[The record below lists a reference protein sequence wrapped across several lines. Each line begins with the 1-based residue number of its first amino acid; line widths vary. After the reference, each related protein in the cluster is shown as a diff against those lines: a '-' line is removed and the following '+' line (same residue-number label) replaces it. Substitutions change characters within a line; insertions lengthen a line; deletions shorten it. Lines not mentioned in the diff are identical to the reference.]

1 MFYIVGLEEAILTNS
16 EAYTTTVICSS
27 TAEGMNKAQL
37 YRMDAAVFK
46 QRV

>member
-16 EAYTTTVICSS
+16 GAYTTTVVCSS
-27 TAEGMNKAQL
+27 TDEGMNTAQL